1 MNKNKKKFVIID
13 GNAIMHRAYHAMPR
27 FETNGK
33 LVNAVYGFISIL
45 FSTIEKFQP
54 EYLAVAFDV
63 KGPTFRDKL
72 FKQYKAKRV
81 KPPEEFYQQ
90 IPAIWDF
97 VYKMDIPLLTQKGY
111 EADDIIG
118 TIAHRIDKETNNLE
132 VIILTGDQ
140 DTLQLVNGSIK
151 VAMPKMGVIKES
163 LYDKSTVLGKFG
175 LYPEQ
180 IIDYKALSGDSSD
193 NIPGVKGIG
202 EKTATALLREYKSIE
217 NIYKE
222 IEQNE
227 ECFLQ
232 KFSLSI
238 TKKLKDGK
246 EMAQLSKAL
255 ATIKTDLDL
264 DFQLSKAKIH
274 DFDEKEVKKYL
285 QQYNFKS
292 LLKRLPKSARANG
305 QQEKLF

>member
-1 MNKNKKKFVIID
+1 
-13 GNAIMHRAYHAMPR
+13 MHRAYHAMPR

>member
-1 MNKNKKKFVIID
+1 
-13 GNAIMHRAYHAMPR
+13 
-27 FETNGK
+27 
-33 LVNAVYGFISIL
+33 
-45 FSTIEKFQP
+45 
-54 EYLAVAFDV
+54 
-63 KGPTFRDKL
+63 
-72 FKQYKAKRV
+72 V

-118 TIAHRIDKETNNLE
+118 TIARRIDKETNNLE
-132 VIILTGDQ
+132 IIILTGDQ

-175 LYPEQ
+175 LSPEQ

-202 EKTATALLREYKSIE
+202 EKTATALLREYRSIE

-227 ECFLQ
+227 EYFLQ
-232 KFSLSI
+232 KFGHSI

-246 EMAQLSKAL
+246 KMAQLSKAL
-255 ATIKTDLDL
+255 ATIKTDLEL

-274 DFDEKEVKKYL
+274 DFNEEEVKKYL